1 MAKRRNTHRKPKTT
15 DKPGLPKHESKLSTN
30 IPEDVHRKL
39 KAVAAL
45 RGISI
50 RELLIEYADSL
61 VLETPKSG
69 RRSLCFEGRFPEIT
83 KIPPGTPPTSRVV
96 GTRHPRSFTR
106 GEDRVQRVTSPP
118 ARKSPNRSSS
128 RARGQVDSTDWETE
142 FAENATRCFGKF

>member
-1 MAKRRNTHRKPKTT
+1 MAKRRTTHRKPKTT

-39 KAVAAL
+39 KALAAL

-61 VLETPKSG
+61 VLEAPKSG

-83 KIPPGTPPTSRVV
+83 KIARRDPPLAGRRDAAPAFVHERGRS
-96 GTRHPRSFTR
+96 GSTRY
-106 GEDRVQRVTSPP
+106 
-118 ARKSPNRSSS
+118 
-128 RARGQVDSTDWETE
+128 
-142 FAENATRCFGKF
+142 

>member
-1 MAKRRNTHRKPKTT
+1 MAKRRTTHRKPKTT

-61 VLETPKSG
+61 VLEAPKSG

-83 KIPPGTPPTSRVV
+83 KIPPGTPPRGSSGR
-96 GTRHPRSFTR
+96 GTRVRSREGKIGFNALLAHWQESRPTDLPHVHEGR
-106 GEDRVQRVTSPP
+106 WTQPTG
-118 ARKSPNRSSS
+118 KPNLQKMQLGVLANFR
-128 RARGQVDSTDWETE
+128 
-142 FAENATRCFGKF
+142 